1 MLCSRLLVVFL
12 FFVFKQKRAYEI
24 TRLLEFRRVLFR
36 SGDTCAGISGS
47 TICPNFKMTAN
58 RYLLI
63 GKFLPQISFSRIC
76 MNIPVADNINSSDLC
91 IYDATGNLVVNA
103 GPQKMGIS
111 GTECFKPV
119 QSTPIVLPA
128 RLSFYGATSAG
139 ST

>member
-1 MLCSRLLVVFL
+1 
-12 FFVFKQKRAYEI
+12 
-24 TRLLEFRRVLFR
+24 
-36 SGDTCAGISGS
+36 
-47 TICPNFKMTAN
+47 MTAN

-76 MNIPVADNINSSDLC
+76 MNIPVADSINSSDLC

-128 RLSFYGATSAG
+128 GLYFYGATSAG
-139 ST
+139 STLNISASAAGNQLAYSLSTGYGTSVGGACGSAITPPAESPTPAGSEFGLF